1 MMDGLVLWSLVL
13 GKGWESPGAESPPA
27 ALLLSQKTPAHSHAT
42 ENKLLV
48 FEAIEFWGVLL
59 CCIFMA
65 ITS

>member
-1 MMDGLVLWSLVL
+1 MMDGLVVWSLVL
-13 GKGWESPGAESPPA
+13 GERWESPGAESPPA
-27 ALLLSQKTPAHSHAT
+27 ALLLSQKTAYSHAP

>member
-13 GKGWESPGAESPPA
+13 GEGWESPGAESPPA
-27 ALLLSQKTPAHSHAT
+27 ALMLSQKTPAHSHAPK
-42 ENKLLV
+42 NKLLV
-48 FEAIEFWGVLL
+48 FEAIEFSGALL